1 MNLRTSARIVGVL
14 FIVATAAP
22 LLSVAFVPALFGPA
36 NLANVWLLAANE
48 SQVRIGALLEFTM
61 AVAIAGIPIWMYP
74 ILKKQNESMALGYV
88 VARLIEGLMFTV
100 GVICLLTL
108 VALSKEYALAGAP
121 DAAYYQTL
129 GTIVL
134 AVRSVQSI
142 FAQFAF
148 GLGSLMAYYLM
159 YKSELIPRWLSGWGL
174 VGSLLFFASA
184 FLPMFGYSTESTTYL
199 LLNVPGGLEE
209 MVFAVWLIVKGFNP
223 SAIAS
228 EPNMTELNE

>member
-1 MNLRTSARIVGVL
+1 MNLKASARIVGVL
-14 FIVATAAP
+14 VIIATAAP
-22 LLSVAFVPALFGPA
+22 LVSVAFVPALFGPA
-36 NLANVWLLAANE
+36 DVANVWLLAENE
-48 SQVRIGALLEFTM
+48 GNVRVGTLLEFAM

-88 VARLIEGLMFTV
+88 AARLIEGLMFTV

-121 DAAYYQTL
+121 DIPYYQTL
-129 GTIVL
+129 GALVL

-148 GLGSLMAYYLM
+148 GMGSLMAYYLM
-159 YKSELIPRWLSGWGL
+159 YKSRLIPRWLSGWGL

-184 FLPMFGYSTESTTYL
+184 FLPMFGYGSESTVYL

-223 SAIAS
+223 SAINPPLDQR
-228 EPNMTELNE
+228 E